1 MSFFKDKKYSFR
13 NQNRM
18 KEIEL
23 KDREVKKVKE
33 R

>member
-1 MSFFKDKKYSFR
+1 MSFFEDKKYSFR

-23 KDREVKKVKE
+23 KDREIKKVKE